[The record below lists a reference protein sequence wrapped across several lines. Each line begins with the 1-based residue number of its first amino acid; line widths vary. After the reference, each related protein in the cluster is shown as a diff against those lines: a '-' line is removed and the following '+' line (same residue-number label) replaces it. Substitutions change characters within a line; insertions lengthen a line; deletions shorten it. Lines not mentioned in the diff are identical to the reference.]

1 MVIEGGTVVFGKGLW
16 LGNGDITVTGGEVIV
31 PGGADGLIAENGIVR
46 IEGGTV
52 REP

>member
-1 MVIEGGTVVFGKGLW
+1 MQEKLYPWRWAILIGMTVLLVSLQFSF
-16 LGNGDITVTGGEVIV
+16 IV
-31 PGGADGLIAENGIVR
+31 PGGADGLIAENGSVR